1 MIVICFKGVFQ
12 FIAGFP
18 GNINK
23 TEPPTTFS
31 RNSLMVQN
39 KFIKFLYLFM
49 TRPVNPLYFLF
60 QLLDIFN
67 MYKVSGNCSIPV
79 TSLRYNQQTNSFT
92 RLILKVIGNFV
103 NMMV

>member
-1 MIVICFKGVFQ
+1 MTVICFKGIFQ

-60 QLLDIFN
+60 QLLNIFN
-67 MYKVSGNCSIPV
+67 MNKVSGNYSIPV
-79 TSLRYNQQTNSFT
+79 TYLLHNQQTKSFT
-92 RLILKVIGNFV
+92 CLIIKVIGNFV